1 MKVTKN
7 LYFRLCGRMV
17 EIGDLGRGRGANTGF
32 VDEGGAVVMRDGA
45 WGVLNPDSF
54 CVIV

>member
-32 VDEGGAVVMRDGA
+32 VDEGGAGVMRDGA
-45 WGVLNPDSF
+45 WGVAGRGS
-54 CVIV
+54 

>member
-32 VDEGGAVVMRDGA
+32 VDEGGAGVMRDGA
-45 WGVLNPDSF
+45 WGVAERGS
-54 CVIV
+54 